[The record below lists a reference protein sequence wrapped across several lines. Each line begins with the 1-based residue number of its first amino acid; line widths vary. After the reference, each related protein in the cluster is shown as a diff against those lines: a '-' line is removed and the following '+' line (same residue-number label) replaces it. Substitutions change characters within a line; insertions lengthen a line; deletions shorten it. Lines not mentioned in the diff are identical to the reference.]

1 MEVQFLPGTH
11 SQGRFIN
18 SLFKKFMMNGWN
30 YGYNNMMR
38 SDYWGGYLGHW
49 ATPIGLIGLAIG
61 GLLLAMLVVWSI
73 YWKGRAL
80 WRAAHQNS
88 KPWFIAL
95 LVINTLGI
103 LEILYIYIFSKRKK

>member
-1 MEVQFLPGTH
+1 M
-11 SQGRFIN
+11 
-18 SLFKKFMMNGWN
+18 
-30 YGYNNMMR
+30 
-38 SDYWGGYLGHW
+38 
-49 ATPIGLIGLAIG
+49 LAFF
-61 GLLLAMLVVWSI
+61 VVWSI

-80 WRAAHQNS
+80 WRASHLNS

>member
-1 MEVQFLPGTH
+1 M
-11 SQGRFIN
+11 
-18 SLFKKFMMNGWN
+18 
-30 YGYNNMMR
+30 
-38 SDYWGGYLGHW
+38 
-49 ATPIGLIGLAIG
+49 
-61 GLLLAMLVVWSI
+61 
-73 YWKGRAL
+73 